1 MPHGESGAGPGT
13 WLVLVVD
20 DEPAVHDVTRLALGN
35 LEFEGRG
42 ITFVSAYS
50 ASEAME
56 ALRVMPDIAVILLDV
71 VMESD
76 RAGLEVIAFAREQQ
90 QNACVRIVLR
100 TGQPGQ
106 APERHVVARY
116 DIHDYKTKVELTS
129 SKLSTAVLSSLR
141 TYKQLRALE
150 AARREAEATTA
161 ALRRFVP
168 GELVALLGRRGLAE
182 VAPGDRVE
190 RTMAVM
196 VADIRGFAELRD
208 TCTAADCF
216 RLVNDV
222 FGALAPVIRGRG
234 GFIDRLLGAGFVA
247 VFPGSAD
254 DAMQAAVGLQQRI
267 RERNAARGEAIAVD
281 VGIHAGPLVFGTI
294 GDAERM
300 ATTVLSDAVE
310 VAAGLAAMRGASEAS
325 AVVSLPTL
333 AQVRDP
339 APYAMVRLGELQIA
353 GRADEVPAYGLMGL
367 WASAAAAAS

>member
-90 QNACVRIVLR
+90 GNACVRIVLR

-150 AARREAEATTA
+150 AARREAEATAA

-182 VAPGDRVE
+182 VAPGDR
-190 RTMAVM
+190 APAALPVM
-196 VADIRGFAELRD
+196 VVAVRGFAELR
-208 TCTAADCF
+208 AGRSGAECF
-216 RLVNDV
+216 RLANEV
-222 FGALAPVIRGRG
+222 FAALAPVVRAHG
-234 GFIDRLLGAGFVA
+234 GVIDRLRGAGFVA
-247 VFPGSAD
+247 LFPGGAD
-254 DAMQAAVGLQQRI
+254 DAVRAALGLQQRI
-267 RERNAARGEAIAVD
+267 RGHAAGVAID
-281 VGIHAGPLVFGTI
+281 VGIHAGELLFGVV
-294 GDAERM
+294 GDGERVD
-300 ATTVLSDAVE
+300 TTVLSDAVE
-310 VAAGLAAMRGASEAS
+310 VAAGLAGGAGAAS
-325 AVVSLPTL
+325 AVISREAL
-333 AQVRDP
+333 ALVRDP
-339 APYAMVRLGELQIA
+339 QAYALQELAGEP
-353 GRADEVPAYGLMGL
+353 PAYGLTGP
-367 WASAAAAAS
+367 WPAAAAC